1 MPPIDPQLVQRIADE
16 VIRAI
21 QSQGEAGDRSPDES
35 SGVPPTNVRP
45 PIGICTGDYSKFPE
59 LQGRL
64 NASPPAASATATAGG
79 SASAAPA
86 PGAASAAEASPLPMS
101 GIITANQLE
110 EAIASSPTGVAAL
123 AHDAR
128 LTPLANDF
136 ARQHPEKVDRLTPGN
151 HAALPDATRS
161 MSWLWWIDGQ
171 CPAVDTITQQRASSL
186 RPIAATRAGSS
197 TAQVVREIA
206 SAMHAERATGALLFV
221 RSAAQVMC
229 FANRCASL
237 RAVVGTCGEAVEEG
251 ITQLGANVLVLEYP
265 HQGPKAMAA
274 MVDRMMQHP
283 PQLSAAVQRQLAELH
298 RCP

>member
-1 MPPIDPQLVQRIADE
+1 MAPIDEQLVQRIADE
-16 VIRAI
+16 VIRAL
-21 QSQGEAGDRSPDES
+21 QSRGAS
-35 SGVPPTNVRP
+35 SGEKPANVRP

-59 LQGRL
+59 LRGRL
-64 NASPPAASATATAGG
+64 NTPAPEASSNPVPSESEPVATAGD
-79 SASAAPA
+79 
-86 PGAASAAEASPLPMS
+86 ASPLPMS

-110 EAIASSPTGVAAL
+110 EAIASSPSGVAAL
-123 AHDAR
+123 SHDAR

-136 ARQHPEKVDRLTPGN
+136 VRQHPEKVQRLTPGN
-151 HAALPDATRS
+151 HGALPDATRG

-171 CPAVDTITQQRASSL
+171 CPAVESITQQRASSL
-186 RPIAATRAGSS
+186 RPVAATRMGSS

-206 SAMHAERATGALLFV
+206 SAIHADRATGALLFV
-221 RSAAQVMC
+221 RSAAQAMC

-274 MVDRMMQHP
+274 MVDRMMQQP
-283 PQLSAAVQRQLAELH
+283 PQVNHAVQRQLAELH